1 MKYSFLDIAPEVA
14 DALQNKR
21 PVVALES
28 TIIAHGMPF
37 PENVETAL
45 RCEALVREHG
55 AVPATIAIV
64 DGKFKVGLSR
74 EEIEMLGREG
84 VKVPKTS
91 RRDIAFILARKG
103 NGATTVASTMIA
115 ARLAGIPV
123 FATGGIG
130 GVHRGAAETMDIS
143 ADLQELARTNVAVVC
158 AGAKAVLNLELTLEY
173 LETHGVPVVGF
184 QTDEF
189 PAFYTRRSGLPV
201 DYQLDTPEELA
212 YALRVKWDTG
222 IQGGVVIANP
232 IPKAYAMNRESVEQA
247 IEQAIHDAD
256 AQGIKGK
263 AVTPFLLARIE
274 QITAGVSLQANK
286 ALVLN
291 NAELAA
297 RVAAAMRRWIEDMA
311 IAFK

>member
-1 MKYSFLDIAPEVA
+1 MKYSFLEIAPEVN
-14 DALQNKR
+14 DALQQKR

-28 TIIAHGMPF
+28 TIIAHGMSYPD
-37 PENVETAL
+37 NVETAL
-45 RCEALVREHG
+45 RCEAVVREHG
-55 AVPATIAIV
+55 AVPATIAIIG
-64 DGKFKVGLSR
+64 GKFKIGLSNA
-74 EEIEMLGREG
+74 EIEMLGSEG
-84 VKVPKTS
+84 DKIPKTS
-91 RRDIAFILARKG
+91 RRDIAFILARSG
-103 NGATTVASTMIA
+103 SGATTVASTMIG

-143 ADLQELARTNVAVVC
+143 ADLQELARTNVAVIC

-173 LETHGVPVVGF
+173 LETHGVPVVGY

-189 PAFYTRRSGLPV
+189 PAFYTRRSSLPV
-201 DYQLDTPEELA
+201 DYRLDTPEDLA

-222 IQGGVVIANP
+222 IHGGVVIANP
-232 IPKAYAMNRESVEQA
+232 IPKSHAMNRESVEQA

-256 AQGIKGK
+256 AQEIKGK
-263 AVTPFLLARIE
+263 SLTPFLLARIE
-274 QITAGVSLQANK
+274 QITSGVSLQANK

-297 RVAAAMRRWIEDMA
+297 KLASAYAAL
-311 IAFK
+311 

>member
-1 MKYSFLDIAPEVA
+1 MKYSFLEISDDVA
-14 DALQNKR
+14 EALQNKR

-45 RCEALVREHG
+45 RCEAIVRENG
-55 AVPATIAIV
+55 ALPATIAIIN
-64 DGKFKVGLSR
+64 GKFKVGLSSG
-74 EEIEMLGREG
+74 EIEMLGREG
-84 VKVPKTS
+84 QKVPKTS
-91 RRDIAFILARKG
+91 RRDIAFILARRG

-115 ARLAGIPV
+115 ARLAGIPI

-130 GVHRGAAETMDIS
+130 GVHRGAPETMDIS
-143 ADLQELARTNVAVVC
+143 ADLQELARTNVGVVC
-158 AGAKAVLNLELTLEY
+158 AGAKAVLNIELTLEY

-189 PAFYTRRSGLPV
+189 PAFYSRRSGLPV
-201 DYQLDTPEELA
+201 DYRLDTPEELA
-212 YALRVKWDTG
+212 YALRIKWDTG

-232 IPKAYAMNRESVEQA
+232 IPKSHAMNRESVEQA

-263 AVTPFLLARIE
+263 ALTPFLLARVE
-274 QITAGVSLQANK
+274 QLTAGVSLRANQ
-286 ALVLN
+286 ALVTSN
-291 NAELAA
+291 VELAA
-297 RVAAAMRRWIEDMA
+297 RIAAAYAALE
-311 IAFK
+311 

>member
-1 MKYSFLDIAPEVA
+1 MKYSFLEITPEVD
-14 DALQNKR
+14 DALRTKK

-28 TIIAHGMPF
+28 TIIAHGMPY
-37 PENVETAL
+37 PDNVETAM
-45 RCEALVREHG
+45 RCEAIVRAQG
-55 AVPATIAIV
+55 AIPATIAIIG
-64 DGKFKVGLSR
+64 GKFKIGLSNQD
-74 EEIEMLGREG
+74 IELLGSEG
-84 VKVPKTS
+84 DKIPKTS
-91 RRDIAFILARKG
+91 RRDIPFILARNG
-103 NGATTVASTMIA
+103 SGATTVASTMIG
-115 ARLAGIPV
+115 ARLAGIPI

-143 ADLQELARTNVAVVC
+143 ADLQELSRTNVAVVC

-173 LETHGVPVVGF
+173 LETYGVPVVGF

-222 IQGGVVIANP
+222 IHGGVVIANP
-232 IPKAYAMNRESVEQA
+232 IPKAHAMNRESVQQA
-247 IEQAIHDAD
+247 IEQAIHDSD

-263 AVTPFLLARIE
+263 ALTPFLLARVE
-274 QITAGVSLQANK
+274 QITSGVSLQANK
-286 ALVLN
+286 ALMLH

-297 RVAAAMRRWIEDMA
+297 KIAVAYTAL
-311 IAFK
+311 

>member
-1 MKYSFLDIAPEVA
+1 MKYSFLEIAPEVA
-14 DALQNKR
+14 EALQNKR

-28 TIIAHGMPF
+28 TIIAHGMHF
-37 PENVETAL
+37 PDNMETAM
-45 RCEALVREHG
+45 RCEAVVREHG
-55 AVPATIAIV
+55 AVPATIAIIG
-64 DGKFKVGLSR
+64 GKFKVGLSTQD
-74 EEIEMLGREG
+74 IEMLSREG
-84 VKVPKTS
+84 EKIRKTS
-91 RRDIAFILARKG
+91 RRDIAFILASKG
-103 NGATTVASTMIA
+103 HGATTVASTMIA
-115 ARLAGIPV
+115 ARLAGIPI

-184 QTDEF
+184 QTEEF
-189 PAFYTRRSGLPV
+189 PAFYTRRSGLSV
-201 DYQLDTPEELA
+201 DYRLDTPEELA

-222 IQGGVVIANP
+222 VQGGVVIANP

-256 AQGIKGK
+256 AQAIKGK
-263 AVTPFLLARIE
+263 SLTPFLLARIE
-274 QITAGVSLQANK
+274 QITSGVSLQANK

-297 RVAAAMRRWIEDMA
+297 RVASAYAALE
-311 IAFK
+311 

>member
-297 RVAAAMRRWIEDMA
+297 RVAAAYAALD
-311 IAFK
+311 

>member
-1 MKYSFLDIAPEVA
+1 MKYSFLEIAPDVA
-14 DALQNKR
+14 DALQSDS

-45 RCEALVREHG
+45 RCEAIVRENG
-55 AVPATIAIV
+55 ALPATIAIIN
-64 DGKFKVGLSR
+64 GKFKVGLSSG
-74 EEIEMLGREG
+74 EIEMLGREG
-84 VKVPKTS
+84 QKVPKTS

-115 ARLAGIPV
+115 ARLAGIPI

-130 GVHRGAAETMDIS
+130 GVHRGASETMDIS
-143 ADLQELARTNVAVVC
+143 ADLQELARTNVGVVC

-173 LETHGVPVVGF
+173 LETYGVPVVGF

-189 PAFYTRRSGLPV
+189 PAFYARRSGLPV
-201 DYQLDTPEELA
+201 DYRLDTPEELA
-212 YALRVKWDTG
+212 YALRIKWDTG
-222 IQGGVVIANP
+222 INGGVVIANP
-232 IPKAYAMNRESVEQA
+232 IPKSHAMNRESVEQA

-263 AVTPFLLARIE
+263 ALTPFLLARVE
-274 QITAGVSLQANK
+274 QLTAGVSLRANQ

-297 RVAAAMRRWIEDMA
+297 RVATAYAGLE
-311 IAFK
+311 